1 MKESEYNIYYKV
13 KEGTIIY
20 NTITAAVLLLDTDNE
35 KDFENFKS
43 KNNKLPK
50 ELESNLVKGG
60 MILDDNLDEKELINL
75 KHMEKRLRHDDLSLT
90 IAPTSD
96 CNFRCP
102 YCYEKGI
109 EHKYMDKDTASKLI
123 EFVKKQGKK
132 KLQVMWYGGEP
143 TLSIDLIQDLSKEFI
158 DIFGQENYTAG
169 IVTNGYLLDRDMA
182 KLLTNLN
189 VHFAQI
195 TLDGPKEYHNKRR
208 IHKSGNGS
216 FEEIIKNIEE
226 INDLISIII
235 RINVDKSN
243 IEYTIRLLQLLEQKD
258 LLNKVRFYIAPIS
271 DVNAE
276 KRNSYCFTQKEF
288 SENEKLVYKYFGKYH
303 PMKPPVSS
311 FGVCGAISLDSFVV
325 SPDGKLYKCWDEIGR
340 HNQEIGDVFNGI
352 TNINHYLKWVS
363 YHINTYNKKCGS
375 CKYLSTCFG
384 GCPYKNMKRKEKD
397 NCLSMKYNEEE
408 VILGLLE
415 KRNQMNV

>member
-226 INDLISIII
+226 IND
-235 RINVDKSN
+235 
-243 IEYTIRLLQLLEQKD
+243 
-258 LLNKVRFYIAPIS
+258 
-271 DVNAE
+271 
-276 KRNSYCFTQKEF
+276 
-288 SENEKLVYKYFGKYH
+288 
-303 PMKPPVSS
+303 
-311 FGVCGAISLDSFVV
+311 
-325 SPDGKLYKCWDEIGR
+325 W
-340 HNQEIGDVFNGI
+340 
-352 TNINHYLKWVS
+352 
-363 YHINTYNKKCGS
+363 
-375 CKYLSTCFG
+375 
-384 GCPYKNMKRKEKD
+384 
-397 NCLSMKYNEEE
+397 
-408 VILGLLE
+408 
-415 KRNQMNV
+415 